1 MRSIGIG
8 EGPQA
13 PSPPSLTYPTSLKR
27 SGRGRGRL
35 SSSVEETR
43 KDGSIQTI
51 LSQLI
56 LSQFM
61 EV

>member
-1 MRSIGIG
+1 MRSIGMG

-27 SGRGRGRL
+27 SGRGRL

-51 LSQLI
+51 LSQLT